1 MVGIKVFEEAVEQAD
16 LDPIYYCQ
24 LISMCQVAPGG
35 KVALGGIDIVPGQG
49 PAYADDPRPVHPSI
63 YPLYAAVPYIPSTP
77 PPLQIVVCRGALFA
91 VTASGRV
98 DSPTSSGEI
107 VLDILPA
114 GKEIVD
120 AVATAREVTPGLPT
134 GPWTMTW
141 TLGGGVLPGEYR
153 ARVRLCGG
161 ECGSKHPHAEVYAE
175 AEAPLTVTATTTLQP
190 T

>member
-49 PAYADDPRPVHPSI
+49 PA
-63 YPLYAAVPYIPSTP
+63 
-77 PPLQIVVCRGALFA
+77 GALFA